1 MQGIIGKKLGM
12 TRVFGEAGEQ
22 VPVTVIQAGPCP
34 VLARRTAE
42 ADGYDALQLA
52 FEPQKE
58 SRVTKAR
65 LGVFRKAGVEPHRI
79 VQEVRVDGG
88 NESQAGDVL
97 NATAFNE
104 VGYVDI
110 TATSK
115 GRGFQ
120 GAIKRHGMAQGRM
133 SHGGHSKRR
142 TGSIGCSA
150 YPGRVQKGK
159 KMPGHMGS
167 VTVTQQNLTV
177 VGVRE
182 EDNVILV
189 KGSVPGATGDLVV
202 IRESF
207 KKGAK

>member
-12 TRVFGEAGEQ
+12 TRIFGEAGEQ
-22 VPVTVIQAGPCP
+22 IPVTVVQAGPCP
-34 VLARRTAE
+34 VLARRTSDAE
-42 ADGYDALQLA
+42 GYDALQLA

-58 SRVTKAR
+58 SRVNKAR
-65 LGVFRKAGVEPHRI
+65 QGVFKKAGVDTHRI
-79 VQEVRVDGG
+79 IREVRVNGA
-88 NESQAGDVL
+88 NEVQAGDVL

-104 VGYVDI
+104 VSFVDV
-110 TATSK
+110 TGTSK

-120 GAIKRHGMAQGRM
+120 GVVKRHGMATGRM

-142 TGSIGCSA
+142 PGSIGCSA

-159 KMPGHMGS
+159 KMPGHMGNR
-167 VTVTQQNLTV
+167 TVTQQNLRV

-182 EDNVILV
+182 EDNVILIR
-189 KGSVPGATGDLVV
+189 GAIPGANGELVV